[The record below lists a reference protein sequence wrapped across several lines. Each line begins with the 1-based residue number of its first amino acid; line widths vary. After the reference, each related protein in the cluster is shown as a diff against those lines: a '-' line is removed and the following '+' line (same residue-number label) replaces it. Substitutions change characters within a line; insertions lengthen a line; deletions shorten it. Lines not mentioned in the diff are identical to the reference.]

1 MKLTRFLALH
11 FVLAF
16 AFAVA
21 FAPANATA
29 QVAPPGACPWLTQ
42 GMAARVLG
50 GEVLVDVHVAD
61 AREGSCSF
69 VRASDATIS
78 LKLDVSKSPLPACG
92 ADAMKLKGIGNEALR
107 CTLPAANDR
116 TGQKIVSRVR
126 DRFFTLTLS
135 QGKGAAAGQPDDLQN
150 DDLEQAAESVAGN
163 LF

>member
-1 MKLTRFLALH
+1 MRVTRFLPLC
-11 FVLAF
+11 FVLAVG
-16 AFAVA
+16 ALLLPVK
-21 FAPANATA
+21 ATA

-50 GEVLVDVHVAD
+50 GEVSVDVHVVD

-69 VRASDATIS
+69 VRTTDATIS
-78 LKLDVSKSPLPACG
+78 LKLDVSKSELSACG

-116 TGQKIVSRVR
+116 TGQKIASRVR

-135 QGKGAAAGQPDDLQN
+135 KGKGGATDPSDDFQN

>member
-1 MKLTRFLALH
+1 MRLTRLLPLYFFLLLGAG
-11 FVLAF
+11 VLS
-16 AFAVA
+16 
-21 FAPANATA
+21 APVNAPA

-50 GEVLVDVHVAD
+50 GEVSVDVHVVD

-69 VRASDATIS
+69 VRTSDAAIS
-78 LKLDVSKSPLPACG
+78 LKLDVSKSTLPACG

-116 TGQKIVSRVR
+116 MGQKIASRVR

-135 QGKGAAAGQPDDLQN
+135 QSKSAAAEPSDDLQN